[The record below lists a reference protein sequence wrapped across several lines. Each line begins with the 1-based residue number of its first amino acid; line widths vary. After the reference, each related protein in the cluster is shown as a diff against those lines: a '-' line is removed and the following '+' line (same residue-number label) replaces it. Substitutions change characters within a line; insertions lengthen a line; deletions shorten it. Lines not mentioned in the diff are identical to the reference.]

1 MLLPYHPDV
10 VFEQLG
16 GDGGEGELG
25 FQASYRG
32 YEGFRK
38 FQQEWQGDWAEIRHE
53 PVELIDLGD
62 RFVLLMEAT
71 ARGEASGAAV
81 TQSMAVLS
89 TINRQG
95 KVIREQRYFEHADA
109 LAAAGLS
116 K

>member
-10 VFEQLG
+10 VFEQGEG
-16 GDGGEGELG
+16 GDDGELG

-38 FQQEWQGDWAEIRHE
+38 FQQDWESGWAEMWHE
-53 PVELIDLGD
+53 PEELIDLGD
-62 RFVLLMEAT
+62 RFVVLMEAT
-71 ARGEASGAAV
+71 FRGEASGVPV

-95 KVIREQRYFEHADA
+95 KVIREQRYFEHAYA
-109 LAAAGLS
+109 LEAAGLS
-116 K
+116 E